1 MTFIHLMQIVNLVV
15 LISRYIAGT
24 LIVKGSD

>member
-15 LISRYIAGT
+15 LISRYIART